1 MNNYGEY
8 ANADLGDARRGRRF
22 AKLLSQLAKN
32 AAASI
37 SAAIG
42 NFHQAK
48 AAYRFI
54 GNDDVT
60 VEAIT
65 QITREV
71 TIANMLADKPDES
84 GNEALTV
91 LVAEDTTSVNYNGLK
106 GTEGLGPLSNSKKAL
121 GIHVHS
127 ALAVS
132 EEGGIYGLL
141 SQKLW
146 VRSVE
151 EFGKTAANRRKPV
164 EEKES
169 CKWIETMENI
179 ERSLP
184 ENIKA
189 VHICDREGDMYEL
202 FCKAE
207 ELQTRYLCRR
217 RINRN
222 TKDEDGMGKL
232 DDFVQSLPVAVTIE
246 IKVPRD
252 SHTGRVARTAK
263 VEVKHG
269 KTRITKPD
277 TLLRTNKGLPRT
289 VEVYVVTVEE
299 IGAPEGQEKILWNL
313 ITNVPA
319 ETVEEA
325 LTLIKWYTQRWKI
338 ETFHH
343 TLKSGCKVEELQSE
357 KAERLEKLIA
367 IYSIIAVQ
375 IMHLTMI
382 GRLMPDASCEL
393 LLGEE
398 EWQLLYRV
406 SNKTRQMPKEAPS
419 VKEAVVMIARLG
431 GFLARKSDGDPGTKV
446 IWRGLTA
453 FMTITEHA
461 AYV

>member
-1 MNNYGEY
+1 MNNYDEY
-8 ANADLGDARRGRRF
+8 SNAVFGDKRRSKRF
-22 AKLLSQLAKN
+22 AKLLGQLAKN
-32 AAASI
+32 AAASV

-42 NFHQAK
+42 NYCQAK

-71 TIANMLADKPDES
+71 TIANILADKPNEDAS
-84 GNEALTV
+84 EALTV

-106 GTEGLGPLSNSKKAL
+106 GTEGLGPLSNSKTAL
-121 GIHVHS
+121 GVQVHS
-127 ALAVS
+127 ALAIS
-132 EEGGIYGLL
+132 EEGGVYGLL
-141 SQKLW
+141 RQKQW
-146 VRSVE
+146 TRSVE
-151 EFGKTAANRRKPV
+151 GFGQSIPNRRKPT

-169 CKWIETMENI
+169 YKWIETIETVENSI
-179 ERSLP
+179 P
-184 ENIKA
+184 GNIN
-189 VHICDREGDMYEL
+189 VIHVCDREGDMYEL

-207 ELQTRYLCRR
+207 ELKTRYLCRR

-222 TKDEDGMGKL
+222 TKDEDGTGKL
-232 DDFVQSLPVAVTIE
+232 DDFVKSLPVAGTTE

-263 VEVKHG
+263 VAVKYG
-269 KTRITKPD
+269 KTKITKSD
-277 TLLRTNKGLPRT
+277 TLLRTNKELPNA

-299 IGAPEGQEKILWNL
+299 IDAPEGQEKILWNL
-313 ITNVPA
+313 ITNVPT
-319 ETVEEA
+319 ETKEEA
-325 LTLIKWYTQRWKI
+325 LIRIKWYTQRWKI

-367 IYSIIAVQ
+367 VYSIIAVQ

-382 GRLMPDASCEL
+382 GRLIPDASCEL
-393 LLGEE
+393 LLDEE

-406 SNKTRQMPKEAPS
+406 SNKTREMPEETPS
-419 VKEAVVMIARLG
+419 VKEAVRMIARLG
-431 GFLARKSDGDPGTKV
+431 GFLGRKSDGDPGTTV
-446 IWRGLTA
+446 IWRGLTT
-453 FMTITEHA
+453 FFTIVEHA
-461 AYV
+461 TYV

>member
-1 MNNYGEY
+1 MNNYDEY
-8 ANADLGDARRGRRF
+8 ANAVFGDKRRSNRF
-22 AKLLSQLAKN
+22 VKLLGQLAKN
-32 AAASI
+32 AAACI

-71 TIANMLADKPDES
+71 TIANMLADKPNEDS
-84 GNEALTV
+84 NEALTV

-106 GTEGLGPLSNSKKAL
+106 NTEGLGPLSNSKKAL
-121 GIHVHS
+121 GIEVHS

-132 EEGGIYGLL
+132 VDGGIYGLL
-141 SQKLW
+141 WQKLW
-146 VRSVE
+146 TRSVE
-151 EFGKTAANRRKPV
+151 EFGKTVANRRKPV

-169 CKWIETMENI
+169 YKWIETMETI
-179 ERSLP
+179 EKSLP
-184 ENIKA
+184 ENIN
-189 VHICDREGDMYEL
+189 VVYVCDREGDMYEL

-207 ELQTRYLCRR
+207 ELKTRYLCRR

-222 TKDEDGMGKL
+222 TKGEGGTGKL
-232 DDFVQSLPVAVTIE
+232 DDIVQSLPVAVVTE
-246 IKVPRD
+246 LKVPRD

-263 VEVKHG
+263 IAIKYG
-269 KTRITKPD
+269 KTKITKSD
-277 TLLRTNKGLPRT
+277 ALLRTNKELPNA

-299 IGAPEGQEKILWNL
+299 IDAPEGQEKILWNL
-313 ITNVPA
+313 ITNVPT
-319 ETVEEA
+319 ETKEEA
-325 LTLIKWYTQRWKI
+325 LVCIKWYTQRWKI

-343 TLKSGCKVEELQSE
+343 TLKSGCKIEELQSE

-367 IYSIIAVQ
+367 IYSIIAVE

-406 SNKTRQMPKEAPS
+406 SNKTRQVPEEAPS
-419 VKEAVVMIARLG
+419 VKEAVLMIARLG
-431 GFLARKSDGDPGTKV
+431 GFLARKSDGDPGTTV
-446 IWRGLTA
+446 IWRGLTT
-453 FMTITEHA
+453 FMTLAEHA
-461 AYV
+461 SYI